1 MFKEKVFRWLEW
13 KRNILERR
21 CNLRGIEVKIYE
33 MKGWGVM
40 SSLVGCLGEIFG
52 RFLSI
57 KEGRN
62 DIGVC
67 LVINL
72 IIFKIYFMIV
82 KK

>member
-1 MFKEKVFRWLEW
+1 
-13 KRNILERR
+13 
-21 CNLRGIEVKIYE
+21 
-33 MKGWGVM
+33 M
-40 SSLVGCLGEIFG
+40 SSLVGRLGEIFG